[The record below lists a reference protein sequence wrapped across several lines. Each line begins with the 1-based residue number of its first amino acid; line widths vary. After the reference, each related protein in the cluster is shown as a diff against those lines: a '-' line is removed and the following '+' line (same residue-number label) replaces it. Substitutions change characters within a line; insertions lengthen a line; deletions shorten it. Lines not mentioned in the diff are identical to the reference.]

1 MDIKIFG
8 SGCSKCA
15 KLAENAEAAV
25 RELGLDYSVEKV
37 TDLAAIVDA
46 GVLKTPALVI
56 NGEVKSWGKVLD
68 VEELKTIIG

>member
-8 SGCSKCA
+8 SGCTKCV

-25 RELGLDYSVEKV
+25 RELGLDCSVEKV

-46 GVLKTPALVI
+46 GVLTTPALVI
-56 NGEVKSWGKVLD
+56 NGEVKSSGKVLD
-68 VEELKTIIG
+68 VEQLKTIIG